1 MSVKQAS
8 IHVVRMRFV
17 TITWDHTTALAVLG
31 TLEMDKR
38 VLVIVKFL
46 LTGCYYIFFLGY
58 VHNSFKILFT
68 QRCKKNKTK
77 QNKTKKRT
85 NERTNERN
93 NVPTP
98 RQYQAGNHYQGM
110 DSSRAKVFV

>member
-17 TITWDHTTALAVLG
+17 IITWDHTTAAAVLG

-46 LTGCYYIFFLGY
+46 LIGCYYIFFLGY

-68 QRCKKNKTK
+68 QRCKKIK
-77 QNKTKKRT
+77 QNKTKT

>member
-1 MSVKQAS
+1 MSVKLAS

-17 TITWDHTTALAVLG
+17 TITWDHTTAAAVLG

-46 LTGCYYIFFLGY
+46 HIGCYYIFFRGY

-68 QRCKKNKTK
+68 QRCKKK
-77 QNKTKKRT
+77 QK
-85 NERTNERN
+85 TNERN

>member
-1 MSVKQAS
+1 MS
-8 IHVVRMRFV
+8 I
-17 TITWDHTTALAVLG
+17 
-31 TLEMDKR
+31 
-38 VLVIVKFL
+38 IVSR
-46 LTGCYYIFFLGY
+46 FFLHKD
-58 VHNSFKILFT
+58 VKKI
-68 QRCKKNKTK
+68 K
-77 QNKTKKRT
+77 QNKTKQK